1 MIAVVCIIIIIIVN
15 GLSSRLFIRV
25 GFVFFIFDYAHVT
38 VRVVLICRYH
48 FSRTALVSEKFFI
61 LHYFLKLSTRN
72 KRCSCPKKSMVMAL
86 LLKSETA
93 GILVIFCSWGPSLSC
108 MTSCILEG
116 QNYGSNYHEKGRKNS
131 MFSSQA
137 GHFTLCV
144 NSLEFATGSIVSVF
158 N

>member
-72 KRCSCPKKSMVMAL
+72 KRCSCPKNL
-86 LLKSETA
+86 W
-93 GILVIFCSWGPSLSC
+93 SWH
-108 MTSCILEG
+108 
-116 QNYGSNYHEKGRKNS
+116 Y
-131 MFSSQA
+131 F
-137 GHFTLCV
+137 
-144 NSLEFATGSIVSVF
+144 
-158 N
+158 